1 MKFKSLLNLIKIDS
15 KRAVL
20 LEDFDRKIKLDMI
33 YTLLRRSRYTQKF
46 IDNFIN
52 YECKDKE
59 GLEIVLND
67 LINTR
72 IHELNTRISYEKMFF
87 ENYSDTYDNINQLEK
102 QIDFYEDIKERI
114 KEGK

>member
-15 KRAVL
+15 KRCVL
-20 LEDFDRKIKLDMI
+20 LEDYDRKIKLDMI

-59 GLEIVLND
+59 GLESVLND
-67 LINTR
+67 L
-72 IHELNTRISYEKMFF
+72 LNTRIQDLNTRIAYEKMFF

>member
-1 MKFKSLLNLIKIDS
+1 MKFKTLLNLIKIDS
-15 KRAVL
+15 KRCVL
-20 LEDFDRKIKLDMI
+20 LEDYDRKIKLDMI

-52 YECKDKE
+52 YECKDKK
-59 GLEIVLND
+59 GLESVLND
-67 LINTR
+67 LLNTR
-72 IHELNTRISYEKMFF
+72 IQELNTRITHEKMFF

-102 QIDFYEDIKERI
+102 QIYFYEDIKERI

>member
-1 MKFKSLLNLIKIDS
+1 MKFKTLLNLIKIDS
-15 KRAVL
+15 KRCVL
-20 LEDFDRKIKLDMI
+20 LEDYNRKIKLDMI
-33 YTLLRRSRYTQKF
+33 YTLLRRSRYTKKF

-59 GLEIVLND
+59 GLESVLND
-67 LINTR
+67 LLNTR
-72 IHELNTRISYEKMFF
+72 IQELNTRIAYEKMFF
-87 ENYSDTYDNINQLEK
+87 ENYSDTYDNINKLEK